1 MRSPELTALGLL
13 LAATAGSVTAF
24 AAPVADPLRDQ
35 ALKVVGP
42 LPRDMAT
49 AAHPITPERVE
60 LGRALFFDPR
70 ISADGTVSCARCHLP
85 ALYGTDALLAQSR
98 GAHGRLNPR
107 NAPTVLNAALQAPLH
122 WRGDRQDVE
131 DQATQA
137 LVGPVSFANPEYA
150 AAVARLKAIPG
161 YSERFRKAFPD
172 DADPATAQN
181 WGAAIGAY
189 ERTLVTPG
197 AFDAWLAGDDDAL
210 PAQAKAGLS
219 KFIGFG
225 CTACHNG
232 PGVGGQAWAK
242 FGLFGD
248 YWKATGSRKIDRGR
262 IDVTGKAE
270 DLYVFKAP
278 VLRNV
283 AMTPPY
289 FHDGSV
295 ARLEDAV
302 RIMARVQLNR
312 ELSDGDIADLTAFLH
327 SLTGPLPASFSA
339 APVLPSA
346 PFRAMASDAPQRQ

>member
-1 MRSPELTALGLL
+1 
-13 LAATAGSVTAF
+13 
-24 AAPVADPLRDQ
+24 
-35 ALKVVGP
+35 
-42 LPRDMAT
+42 
-49 AAHPITPERVE
+49 
-60 LGRALFFDPR
+60 
-70 ISADGTVSCARCHLP
+70 
-85 ALYGTDALLAQSR
+85 
-98 GAHGRLNPR
+98 
-107 NAPTVLNAALQAPLH
+107 
-122 WRGDRQDVE
+122 
-131 DQATQA
+131 
-137 LVGPVSFANPEYA
+137 
-150 AAVARLKAIPG
+150 
-161 YSERFRKAFPD
+161 
-172 DADPATAQN
+172 
-181 WGAAIGAY
+181 
-189 ERTLVTPG
+189 
-197 AFDAWLAGDDDAL
+197 
-210 PAQAKAGLS
+210 
-219 KFIGFG
+219 
-225 CTACHNG
+225 
-232 PGVGGQAWAK
+232 VGGQAWAK